1 MRDLLNRGYACTKSR
16 KQSCD
21 RGDFKYFL
29 ALNTI
34 GPAFAD
40 RSEGD
45 LGEGTQ
51 NEGSILDFGRPL
63 RTPELH
69 SSIFNDTIT
78 LLSPPTAYLTTL
90 SHF

>member
-1 MRDLLNRGYACTKSR
+1 MACR
-16 KQSCD
+16 
-21 RGDFKYFL
+21 
-29 ALNTI
+29 NTI

-45 LGEGTQ
+45 LGERTQ

-63 RTPELH
+63 RTPGLH
-69 SSIFNDTIT
+69 SSIFNDAIT